1 VESAGVAGRLGQD
14 LVSTV
19 VFYKLALLN
28 STPVNDILF
37 ISVSISAKNLEG
49 GKDMLKDILKIL
61 ENDPRATDKQIATM
75 VGVSAAEVNKIIKQA
90 EKDRIILKYMTVV
103 NWDKLE
109 GSEQVWALIEV
120 KVKPEPEGGFDSI
133 AGRIALF
140 EQVRSLYLASGTYD
154 LLLVVVDKTE
164 HKVADFVSQNLAHIE
179 GVQGTETH
187 FVLKRY
193 KEDGENLEGGEGV
206 KRQQVVL

>member
-1 VESAGVAGRLGQD
+1 
-14 LVSTV
+14 
-19 VFYKLALLN
+19 
-28 STPVNDILF
+28 
-37 ISVSISAKNLEG
+37 
-49 GKDMLKDILKIL
+49 MLKDILKIL
-61 ENDPRATDKQIATM
+61 ENDAHASEKQIATM
-75 VGVSAAEVNKIIKQA
+75 VGVSAAEVAKAVKQA
-90 EKDRIILKYMTVV
+90 EKDRIILKYKTVV

-109 GSEQVWALIEV
+109 GNEQVWALIEV
-120 KVKPEPEGGFDSI
+120 KVKPEPEAGFDSI
-133 AGRIALF
+133 AERIARY

-179 GVQGTETH
+179 GVQGTVTH

-193 KEDGENLEGGEGV
+193 KDDGEILDGGEGV